1 LREVGGSTDVGPV
14 CVGPDQEAIGS
25 NAGGGIR
32 NTSIARPDDGMSAE
46 GGHEP
51 YRESLGDPPAWV
63 PVIDQPEAEGVLAD
77 VYARIRAPDEVAHI
91 IGVQSLHP
99 KALEAHVRLY
109 RTIMFD
115 RSPLSRAQRE
125 SIAVVVSAINDC
137 FY

>member
-1 LREVGGSTDVGPV
+1 MSREVR
-14 CVGPDQEAIGS
+14 Q
-25 NAGGGIR
+25 
-32 NTSIARPDDGMSAE
+32 
-46 GGHEP
+46 EP
-51 YRESLGDPPAWV
+51 YRESAGDPAAWV
-63 PVIDQPEAEGVLAD
+63 PVVDRPEAEGALAD
-77 VYARIRAPDEVAHI
+77 VYARIGAPDEVAHI

-109 RTIMFD
+109 RTIMFE

>member
-1 LREVGGSTDVGPV
+1 MIG
-14 CVGPDQEAIGS
+14 EAG
-25 NAGGGIR
+25 A
-32 NTSIARPDDGMSAE
+32 AE
-46 GGHEP
+46 RVSSEDRHAP
-51 YRESLGDPPAWV
+51 YRECAGDPPAWV
-63 PVIDQPEAEGVLAD
+63 PVVDAPDAEGALAD
-77 VYARIRAPDEVAHI
+77 VYARIGAPDEVAHI

-115 RSPLSRAQRE
+115 RSPLSRVQRE